1 MLLFGANMVVSYS
14 TTPGASMAAV
24 EIFVLNQ
31 YIIYLLIVLLLSL
44 TKIEQQVIYFAYCSV
59 LDIIKNS
66 TIT

>member
-31 YIIYLLIVLLLSL
+31 YIIYLLIVLLRSL